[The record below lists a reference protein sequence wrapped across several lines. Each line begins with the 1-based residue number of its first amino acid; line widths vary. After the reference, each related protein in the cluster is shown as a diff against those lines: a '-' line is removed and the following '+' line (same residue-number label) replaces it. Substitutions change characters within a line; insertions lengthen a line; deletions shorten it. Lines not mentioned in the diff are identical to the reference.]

1 MKNYDYRNDLRQT
14 NDANR
19 RLYLVVCAKESVHV
33 SEERGLKSLLS
44 LVGETQWNGAAAAD
58 KVVGKAAA
66 LLFVLLK
73 VKSVYAEVLTFSA
86 KSVLER
92 NGVECVYGK
101 LVDRLIDPNGDIC
114 RSELAVES
122 IDNPSDAPVALNNLV
137 K

>member
-1 MKNYDYRNDLRQT
+1 MITEMTYARQMMQIGGY
-14 NDANR
+14 N
-19 RLYLVVCAKESVHV
+19 LVVCAKDSVHV

-73 VKSVYAEVLTFSA
+73 VKSVYAEVLTVSA
-86 KSVLER
+86 KSTLER